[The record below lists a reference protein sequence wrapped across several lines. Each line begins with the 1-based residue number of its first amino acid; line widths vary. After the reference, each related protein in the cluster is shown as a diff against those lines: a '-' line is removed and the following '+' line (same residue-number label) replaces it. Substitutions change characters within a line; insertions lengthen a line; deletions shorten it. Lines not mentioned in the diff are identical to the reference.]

1 MFFKKHYYKII
12 YELFG
17 HKKYGIY
24 LARNAEGAIKQLKK
38 DYCFATPLSIKII
51 YDMDT

>member
-1 MFFKKHYYKII
+1 MFFKKRYYKII
-12 YELFG
+12 YEFFG

-38 DYCFATPLSIKII
+38 DYYLATPLSIKII
-51 YDMDT
+51 YNMDT